1 MLSFSQPWRRNPLK
15 SIVSFSKGSGIS
27 KGDLSEQ
34 GRNCILY
41 GQLYTDYS
49 NVTQVNQTTL
59 KTSLNQSDLVI
70 SLAGQV
76 LIPAS
81 GETHEDISNS
91 VVINVSG
98 VLIGGDINI
107 LTPKQEIL
115 GSFLA
120 CCFRGVRKKQI
131 ASLAQ
136 GDSVVH
142 LNSNNLNKLI
152 IDYPSIDEQARITT
166 FIRLLEARIEVQNKI
181 INNLLS
187 LKKTI
192 NNVLF
197 EAYSPSIIF
206 KECYLKA
213 KEGGT
218 PDTNNKLF
226 YEHGTI
232 PFAKIDDLSGKYIAS
247 TKSYISEKGLVKSS
261 AWLIPAQSVLL
272 SNGATIGECSITQC
286 VLCTKQGIVGIIPSE
301 IITSDFMY
309 YFFKTNKFRK
319 LIVRIT
325 TRGTMETAYI
335 KDIEKIRIPLPKKDE
350 QIRHAKIMNSFE
362 HKIDN
367 EKRILEHLLTQ
378 KKFFLNNLFI

>member
-1 MLSFSQPWRRNPLK
+1 L
-15 SIVSFSKGSGIS
+15 
-27 KGDLSEQ
+27 
-34 GRNCILY
+34 
-41 GQLYTDYS
+41 
-49 NVTQVNQTTL
+49 
-59 KTSLNQSDLVI
+59 
-70 SLAGQV
+70 
-76 LIPAS
+76 
-81 GETHEDISNS
+81 
-91 VVINVSG
+91 VINVPNLRFGFNDEYRSIEIGRILKIKSG
-98 VLIGGDINI
+98 QNQKTVQSCNGVYPIFGSGGQIGKSTKYLYNKPSVCIGRKGTIDKPMFLDVPFWTVDTLFYSTINDGYAPKWI
-107 LTPKQEIL
+107 YFLFQTINWNIYNQSTGVPSLT
-115 GSFLA
+115 S
-120 CCFRGVRKKQI
+120 
-131 ASLAQ
+131 S
-136 GDSVVH
+136 
-142 LNSNNLNKLI
+142 I
-152 IDYPSIDEQARITT
+152 IESIKVMIPSEDEQEKISHFLT
-166 FIRLLEARIEVQNKI
+166 LVEERIEVQNKI